1 MDKIWRLS
9 AREEAVEHRLTA
21 EVGVTPLVARLLAQR
36 GITEPEAAR
45 RFLHPETEQ
54 RYHDPFLLLDM
65 EKAVVRV
72 EKAIAAGEEIAVY
85 GDYDVDGIT
94 ATTLLLRT
102 LRRLG
107 AKASYYIPVRQ
118 EGYGLHEEALRRLA
132 KEGFSV
138 VVTVDCGISAVE
150 EVAMLRGS
158 LDIVITDHHLP
169 GTVLPP
175 AVAVVNP
182 HREGDTYPFSDLAGV
197 GVAWKL
203 CQALW
208 QRLRGEEF
216 TEDLELVALGTV
228 ADMVPLLDENR
239 KLVREGLRC
248 FSTTPLIG
256 LAELIRSAGL
266 DGQPI
271 TAGHIGFVLGP
282 RLNAAGRLETAAR
295 GVELLLS
302 DDRAKAALLA
312 EELNAAN
319 AERKAV
325 EQDILAQ
332 AEEQIASTDKEKA
345 RFLVVAGEGWHHG
358 VIGLVASRLTER
370 YYRPSVVI
378 SLENGVGKGS
388 CRSIPG
394 CNIFDA
400 LAACGDTLLQ
410 FGGHAMA
417 AGLSVAEGNVN
428 ALRDGL
434 EKFAALHL
442 TPEDYVPVLTAAAEL
457 NPAALTLDLL
467 DEIALLE
474 PFGVGNPR
482 PLFFGQEVTAQSC
495 RLMGEAKNHLR
506 FSVGET
512 RVVGWRMGEEAP
524 FVEAGSIDIAYET
537 EINVWHGERFPQCRL
552 AALREAA
559 SRRIFPDR
567 DTLARVYRALKA
579 LAEEGKLAMDE
590 RKVALRCGVSMYT
603 FSCAC
608 RIFTELGLMQRTEN
622 GWRIPPPPRQKLSLE
637 DSDTFMH
644 GTLA

>member
-1 MDKIWRLS
+1 MDKIWRLG

-36 GITEPEAAR
+36 GITEPKAAR

-72 EKAIAAGEEIAVY
+72 EKAIAAGEKIAVY

-132 KEGFSV
+132 KEGVSV

-150 EVAMLRGS
+150 EVAMLHGS

-248 FSTTPLIG
+248 FSKTTYP
-256 LAELIRSAGL
+256 
-266 DGQPI
+266 
-271 TAGHIGFVLGP
+271 
-282 RLNAAGRLETAAR
+282 
-295 GVELLLS
+295 
-302 DDRAKAALLA
+302 
-312 EELNAAN
+312 
-319 AERKAV
+319 
-325 EQDILAQ
+325 
-332 AEEQIASTDKEKA
+332 
-345 RFLVVAGEGWHHG
+345 
-358 VIGLVASRLTER
+358 
-370 YYRPSVVI
+370 
-378 SLENGVGKGS
+378 
-388 CRSIPG
+388 
-394 CNIFDA
+394 DA
-400 LAACGDTLLQ
+400 
-410 FGGHAMA
+410 
-417 AGLSVAEGNVN
+417 
-428 ALRDGL
+428 
-434 EKFAALHL
+434 
-442 TPEDYVPVLTAAAEL
+442 
-457 NPAALTLDLL
+457 TLDELFIEFL
-467 DEIALLE
+467 CMRIMKQNKIGMRRIDRYPRETFILFPHTLALCTDHLNLRLKLRPHLE
-474 PFGVGNPR
+474 HSVCCHQ
-482 PLFFGQEVTAQSC
+482 GQHIHMIWHIC
-495 RLMGEAKNHLR
+495 LCNHLDHIPMR
-506 FSVGET
+506 QHIT
-512 RVVGWRMGEEAP
+512 
-524 FVEAGSIDIAYET
+524 
-537 EINVWHGERFPQCRL
+537 
-552 AALREAA
+552 
-559 SRRIFPDR
+559 
-567 DTLARVYRALKA
+567 DTA
-579 LAEEGKLAMDE
+579 
-590 RKVALRCGVSMYT
+590 
-603 FSCAC
+603 
-608 RIFTELGLMQRTEN
+608 
-622 GWRIPPPPRQKLSLE
+622 
-637 DSDTFMH
+637 
-644 GTLA
+644 

>member
-21 EVGVTPLVARLLAQR
+21 EVGVTPLVAQLLAQR

-282 RLNAAGRLETAAR
+282 RLNAAGRLETAAK

>member
-282 RLNAAGRLETAAR
+282 RLNAAGRLETAAK